1 MRIDR
6 SFRWLGR
13 FPLAVDLADTV
24 RVVASQE
31 VELLVDEDSLS
42 SWVAA
47 EMPRFPAAKG
57 ALAHLSE
64 VRVLRDAVRG
74 LLLAQTVGGPLDKH
88 HLALINE
95 ASARCPSF
103 PRLTEG
109 RQWDTVELNDDP
121 LDVFSA
127 AVARSTMEALKGDA
141 TPLAVCR
148 APSCGMLFVPANQ
161 RQVWCSAGC
170 GNRAR
175 VARHAARASHTA
187 RNG

>member
-6 SFRWLGR
+6 TFGWLGR

-47 EMPRFPAAKG
+47 EMPRFPEAKG
-57 ALAHLSE
+57 ALAHLPE
-64 VRVLRDAVRG
+64 VQALRDAVRG

-95 ASARCPSF
+95 ASARCPSY
-103 PRLTEG
+103 PRLTEV
-109 RQWDTVELNDDP
+109 RQSETVEINNEP
-121 LDVFSA
+121 LDMFCA
-127 AVARSTMEALKGDA
+127 AVARSTMEALTEDA

-148 APSCGMLFVPANQ
+148 APSCGMLFVPENQ
-161 RQVWCSAGC
+161 RQAWCSAGC

-175 VARHAARASHTA
+175 VARHAARAGHTA
-187 RNG
+187 RNR